1 MNKYYKLKEVKDLL
15 DKGLINQEEFDRLKN
30 EVLFEAKSQNE
41 SISNKSNSFNAE
53 QNNNPSIS
61 TNEKV
66 NNGKIFYTFFII
78 LFCALIIGLN
88 IKNNPSKDKTIE
100 NTNSSTQPATT
111 ENNVISNSCA
121 ICGRSFEGGGYE
133 EVSEGNWQLLKEGI
147 GSICSPQCG
156 IKSTQNLI
164 DVAKK
169 YGVDVENNSGN
180 YSNNQKCSRCMGH
193 YIDGFCNMCGAA
205 STEKVSESMSNR
217 QNCSLCNGKGV
228 IGGSSYGDYST
239 CPECNGSGK
248 LTY

>member
-1 MNKYYKLKEVKDLL
+1 MNKYDKLKEVKDLL

-111 ENNVISNSCA
+111 ENNVISNLCA
-121 ICGRSFEGGGYE
+121 ICGRSFE
-133 EVSEGNWQLLKEGI
+133 I
-147 GSICSPQCG
+147 
-156 IKSTQNLI
+156 
-164 DVAKK
+164 
-169 YGVDVENNSGN
+169 GN
-180 YSNNQKCSRCMGH
+180 YLK
-193 YIDGFCNMCGAA
+193 
-205 STEKVSESMSNR
+205 KESVLFAVLNA
-217 QNCSLCNGKGV
+217 
-228 IGGSSYGDYST
+228 
-239 CPECNGSGK
+239 E
-248 LTY
+248 